1 MSLHFP
7 ANAFLKD
14 GEYMNK
20 NSEIKIYLTNEEKE
34 IATKFADACGVS
46 LSSLCRSLLLGFEPK
61 KLPPAIFWKLICSI
75 CEVLNTLDHNTD
87 EAKKLIEIVMELQQ
101 LSTQPDRGELSW
113 Q

>member
-14 GEYMNK
+14 GECMKK

-46 LSSLCRSLLLGFEPK
+46 LSSLSRSLLLGFEPK
-61 KLPPAIFWKLICSI
+61 KLPPEIFWKLICSI

-87 EAKKLIEIVMELQQ
+87 EAKKLIEIVMELQR
-101 LSTQPDRGELSW
+101 LSTQPDKGELSW

>member
-1 MSLHFP
+1 MK
-7 ANAFLKD
+7 N
-14 GEYMNK
+14 GECMK
-20 NSEIKIYLTNEEKE
+20 KSSEIKIYLTNEEKE
-34 IATKFADACGVS
+34 IATRFADACGVS
-46 LSSLCRSLLLGFEPK
+46 VSSLCRSLLLGFEPK
-61 KLPPAIFWKLICSI
+61 KLPPDIFWKLISSI

>member
-46 LSSLCRSLLLGFEPK
+46 VSSLCRSLLLGFEPK
-61 KLPPAIFWKLICSI
+61 RLSPEIFWKLISSI
-75 CEVLNTLDHNTD
+75 CDVLNTIDHNTE
-87 EAKKLIEIVMELQQ
+87 EAQNLIKIAMELQQ
-101 LSTQPDRGELSW
+101 LSTQPDKGELSW